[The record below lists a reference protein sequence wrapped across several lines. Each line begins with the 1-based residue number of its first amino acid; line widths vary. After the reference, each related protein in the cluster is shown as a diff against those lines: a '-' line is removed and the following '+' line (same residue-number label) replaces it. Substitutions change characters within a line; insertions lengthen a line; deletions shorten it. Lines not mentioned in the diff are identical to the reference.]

1 MLSRVLATLP
11 ALLIGCST
19 ADPSRV
25 SGDLKGRLIDQPSI
39 MQQVAVRFVPR
50 RTGEA
55 VDYAGSGIR
64 GNARDE
70 RRRYGAERT
79 TVPDR
84 AADAYLERLTA
95 RLARAWPHGRP
106 PVVPRVQLV
115 ANRSYG
121 AAALTDGSIRL
132 NLGTLVQAGTEDELA
147 FVIGHEMGHLFL
159 RHTGLR
165 EDEHDDLENLREVTT
180 GLGALGAA
188 LSSAR
193 MGSGGQLSFG
203 AESQN
208 RASLAALGG
217 TVLSEG
223 LDTLV
228 EPAWARRQEAEAD
241 VFGMDIM
248 AAAGFDPRYAIVS
261 LNALESSQGAAQA
274 RLKAVAE
281 AVEGQLGTQLGRGD
295 INGAWRAAMKGASTM
310 LNSMGRELKGW
321 MRERHPDPAERRR
334 WLDDYRDRIHGD
346 DPLRPDSAGE
356 LTQIRGSAVIRN
368 ARQALEE
375 VEASQDAL
383 SRGDPRS
390 AMERAR
396 SAMAAAP
403 WLPAARLQLAL
414 AQLEAGQIRQARDE
428 LRRVTADN
436 RAPLIAFLLLAHTEA
451 KLGDPR
457 AALAVLDTA
466 GRRFDAVDELAPE
479 RIALHRA
486 AGNQAMA
493 QQEAERC
500 SRSANPR
507 LRSACRQAI
516 DIRRA
521 SR

>member
-1 MLSRVLATLP
+1 MLSRIVLALP
-11 ALLIGCST
+11 ALLLGCST

-25 SGDLKGRLIDQPSI
+25 SGHLKGRLIDEPPI

-64 GNARDE
+64 GNPRDE

-95 RLARAWPHGRP
+95 RLARAWPHGKP

-115 ANRSYG
+115 ANWSYG
-121 AAALTDGSIRL
+121 ATALTDGSIRL
-132 NLGTLVQAGTEDELA
+132 NLGTLLQAGTEDELA

-165 EDEHDDLENLREVTT
+165 QDEHDDLENLREVTT

-203 AESQN
+203 AESKN

-223 LDTLV
+223 LDTVV

-248 AAAGFDPRYAIVS
+248 SAAGFDPRYAITS

-295 INGAWRAAMKGASTM
+295 INGAWRTAMKGASTM
-310 LNSMGRELKGW
+310 LNAMGHELRSW

-346 DPLRPDSAGE
+346 DPLRPDSAGD
-356 LTQIRGSAVIRN
+356 LDRIRSSTVIRN
-368 ARQALEE
+368 ARLALEQ

-383 SRGDPRS
+383 SRGDPHS
-390 AMERAR
+390 AMDQAR
-396 SAMAAAP
+396 LAMAAAP
-403 WLPAARLQLAL
+403 WLLAARLQLAL
-414 AQLEAGQIRQARDE
+414 AQLEAGQVRQARDE
-428 LRRVTADN
+428 LRRVAADH
-436 RAPLIAFLLLAHTEA
+436 RAPLIAFLVLAQTETR
-451 KLGDPR
+451 LGDPR

-466 GRRFDAVDELAPE
+466 GRRFDADEELAPE

-486 AGNQAMA
+486 VGNQAMA

-500 SRSANPR
+500 SRSRNPQ
-507 LRSACRQAI
+507 LRRACREALDVKQ
-516 DIRRA
+516 A